1 MGPYFSARRSLKVL
15 TSVQL
20 LQLSFGSFRS
30 GGSLGQALLKLFF
43 PSNFCPYSKALSFCS
58 TEYTFSE
65 HSSTNFL
72 QSARDHAI
80 YQKLPN
86 IWNHDISLPALQHI
100 MEHEKSFVTFYMDTH
115 FSKSLHDFYN
125 WDLKRCRL
133 NWQNRD
139 LEKFKGTQEIKMVF
153 IGTWS
158 LK

>member
-1 MGPYFSARRSLKVL
+1 MFTILDPSLMSKFLNYCCFMALVLCYTAGKFDYYLCCCVSFLNRRFGSLFLLPRVPIGSLFHKKLGPYFSARRSLKVL

-86 IWNHDISLPALQHI
+86 I
-100 MEHEKSFVTFYMDTH
+100 
-115 FSKSLHDFYN
+115 
-125 WDLKRCRL
+125 
-133 NWQNRD
+133 
-139 LEKFKGTQEIKMVF
+139 
-153 IGTWS
+153 
-158 LK
+158 